1 MANRKP
7 DHTLNIKAV
16 RDGTNG
22 KKVYLPV
29 GRISLW
35 IDKASRNI
43 SGTVDLFISPDTE
56 YRCYMDD
63 GQGKTS
69 TTDPPEQTM
78 PVGDVPF

>member
-7 DHTLNIKAV
+7 DHTLNIKSV
-16 RDGTNG
+16 RNAGG

-35 IDKASRNI
+35 IDKDNRSI

-63 GQGKTS
+63 GQGRQT
-69 TTDPPEQTM
+69 TTDPPEQSM
-78 PVGDVPF
+78 PVRDVPF